1 MPRYLDPKTDVV
13 FKKIF
18 GEHPQLLKSQTIE
31 PQLLQVPEIKQAVEL
46 SEESGYTPG
55 ELAAYDKYWDS
66 VSTEKTL
73 IKGYYDQGLQRGHEQ
88 GLQQGLEQ
96 GHEQGLQQGL
106 EQGLQQGAQQ
116 NKLLTARKLLEMGME
131 PTLIAKITEL
141 PLEQI
146 KVL

>member
-1 MPRYLDPKTDVV
+1 MPRYLDPKTN
-13 FKKIF
+13 
-18 GEHPQLLKSQTIE
+18 QTID

-46 SEESGYTPG
+46 CEESRYTPG

-66 VSTEKTL
+66 VSREKTL
-73 IKGYYDQGLQRGHEQ
+73 IKGYYEQ
-88 GLQQGLEQ
+88 GL
-96 GHEQGLQQGL
+96 EQGLQQGL

-141 PLEQI
+141 PLEQ
-146 KVL
+146 VL